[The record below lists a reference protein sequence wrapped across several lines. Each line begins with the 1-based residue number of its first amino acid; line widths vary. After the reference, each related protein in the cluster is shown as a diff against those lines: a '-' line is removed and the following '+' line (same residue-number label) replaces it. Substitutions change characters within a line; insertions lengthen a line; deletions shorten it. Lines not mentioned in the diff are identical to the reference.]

1 MIDKVEVASWE
12 DRRRIRTGNKDWNTV
27 FIEMFL
33 LIVLFFCLS
42 TRITINYR
50 YNTVGVE
57 KLVNGCTVSCRIVT
71 EQDQCCMDYHRTD
84 T

>member
-57 KLVNGCTVSCRIVT
+57 KTGKLLYCQLQNRDRTGSMLYGLS
-71 EQDQCCMDYHRTD
+71 QD
-84 T
+84 